1 MEVIWEPV
9 ERSSNKEVMGYIAK
23 TNTNL
28 MLGTILLNDN
38 NTWTGSSRFSE
49 TEKHTT
55 FTSDYL
61 DNVKLFIVD
70 NFNSWCEKHNLIKDL
85 KIIGYMSNTGVNS
98 VSSHGNSTVYEEEDS
113 KRNIPVF
120 IQK

>member
-1 MEVIWEPV
+1 MEIIWEPI

-38 NTWTGSSRFSE
+38 YTWTGSSRFSE

-70 NFNSWCEKHNLIKDL
+70 NFNSWCEKHNLIKDP